1 MWTDARRVLRA
12 RMRIQDCGFVYAQ
25 QVRLIPEPPS
35 GALRKHQ
42 RIALLPSGSQGSG
55 AFRAFASSVP
65 VNGKSFLLGSWRRFF
80 IPALSAAAVSASRP
94 GACVLQQVAL
104 EPWPSSRG
112 RGLGLK
118 SAPGRRLRPKLPD
131 LPSTDPSFAWR
142 ERLSLRGAPLG
153 TERRACG
160 RSLPRAA
167 LYLA

>member
-118 SAPGRRLRPKLPD
+118 SAPGRRLRPKLP
-131 LPSTDPSFAWR
+131 
-142 ERLSLRGAPLG
+142 GC
-153 TERRACG
+153 RRRIR
-160 RSLPRAA
+160 RSLGAKKGSRKGTP
-167 LYLA
+167 L